1 MELFL
6 KPGGRL
12 ERVDWVYDEE
22 ARKGEYVPTDI
33 TDQAVEYLMDT
44 VSLEGELYL
53 RDIFALMERNPAM
66 LPVFRRDW
74 AAEFLEE
81 YKKVLPSA
89 PAYKGEYDPDGIE
102 YLELY
107 HYWEKSSTT
116 GEVVGFHRLDF
127 HGIGFELREDI
138 LEGDWVM
145 HRKGSRISYAIEFTP
160 LAQLLNLPLRLDSR
174 VRIYESD
181 TEGGNYMSKL
191 DDSLTIDKPSLAQV
205 IHGIIWELSFCG
217 GPEDVA
223 EEREKLRNI
232 KAEVEQAIASGDFSQ
247 LTRFEPEHLTN
258 DEREELRKAL
268 ENCTEEELAQIQD
281 VVDNLAK
288 NKAEG

>member
-22 ARKGEYVPTDI
+22 VKKGEYVPTDI

-74 AAEFLEE
+74 AAEFLDE

-89 PAYKGEYDPDGIE
+89 PAYTGEYDPDGIE

-107 HYWEKSSTT
+107 HYWEKSSST
-116 GEVVGFHRLDF
+116 GEVAGFHRLDF
-127 HGIGFELREDI
+127 HGIGFELRDDI
-138 LEGDWVM
+138 QEGDWVM
-145 HRKGSRISYAIEFTP
+145 HRKGSRIPWAIEFTP
-160 LAQLLNLPLRLDSR
+160 LAQLLNLPLRLNPKVS
-174 VRIYESD
+174 IYESD
-181 TEGGNYMSKL
+181 TEDGKYMSKL
-191 DDSLTIDKPSLAQV
+191 DDSLKIDKPTLAQV

-217 GPEDVA
+217 GPEDVE

-232 KAEVEQAIASGDFSQ
+232 TDEVEQAFESGDLSQ
-247 LTRFEPEHLTN
+247 LGHGYPDPRSDAL
-258 DEREELRKAL
+258 EELYKAL
-268 ENCTEEELAQIQD
+268 ENCTEEELAQLRTY
-281 VVDNLAK
+281 VRNLAK
-288 NKAEG
+288 NQAEG